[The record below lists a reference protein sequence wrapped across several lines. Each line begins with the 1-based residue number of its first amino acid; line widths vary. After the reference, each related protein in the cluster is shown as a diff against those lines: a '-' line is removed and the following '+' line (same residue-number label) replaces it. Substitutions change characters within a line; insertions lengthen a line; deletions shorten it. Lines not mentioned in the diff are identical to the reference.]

1 MEPESEDKWPTPV
14 PGGLCTTR
22 RFVVD
27 EKAAELYDKSVESHE
42 AAIAAFAAPPTSAAS
57 KGKGKGKA
65 AQALAGSGTATSS
78 WSGKAT
84 DSTGAGAAAAHAGD
98 DNGHPDG
105 NKETRK
111 TPPRI
116 EMAHFSMD
124 SMCVGW
130 CWWCACF
137 RMLRADG
144 SSWRTQ
150 TPNVAP
156 PYTCLTT
163 TTAAT
168 AAAAIATTTH
178 ARARTHTPT
187 HTHTHTHMRAHAH
200 TRTHARTHTRIHMCR
215 YSSPFPEQFRR
226 LPCVYV
232 CEYTLRFMKS
242 RGELQQHVADFRQN
256 GHRPCP
262 PGEEV
267 YRHGNLSVWEID
279 GRRHRVYCQNLC
291 LVTTLFLETKTLF
304 YGVDAFLFYVLAE
317 WTDTGATIL
326 GCVAVVAVS
335 RPMLAVWCFF
345 SREVPCCLRALLLH
359 PFHLSFNAQG
369 KRLQALFY
377 LLACGLST

>member
-1 MEPESEDKWPTPV
+1 
-14 PGGLCTTR
+14 
-22 RFVVD
+22 
-27 EKAAELYDKSVESHE
+27 
-42 AAIAAFAAPPTSAAS
+42 
-57 KGKGKGKA
+57 
-65 AQALAGSGTATSS
+65 
-78 WSGKAT
+78 
-84 DSTGAGAAAAHAGD
+84 
-98 DNGHPDG
+98 
-105 NKETRK
+105 
-111 TPPRI
+111 
-116 EMAHFSMD
+116 
-124 SMCVGW
+124 
-130 CWWCACF
+130 
-137 RMLRADG
+137 
-144 SSWRTQ
+144 
-150 TPNVAP
+150 
-156 PYTCLTT
+156 
-163 TTAAT
+163 
-168 AAAAIATTTH
+168 
-178 ARARTHTPT
+178 
-187 HTHTHTHMRAHAH
+187 
-200 TRTHARTHTRIHMCR
+200 MCR

-345 SREVPCCLRALLLH
+345 SRGSLLFES
-359 PFHLSFNAQG
+359 PPDSSLSPVLQRTGETAAGFVLLIG
-369 KRLQALFY
+369 VWLVYLKR
-377 LLACGLST
+377 C